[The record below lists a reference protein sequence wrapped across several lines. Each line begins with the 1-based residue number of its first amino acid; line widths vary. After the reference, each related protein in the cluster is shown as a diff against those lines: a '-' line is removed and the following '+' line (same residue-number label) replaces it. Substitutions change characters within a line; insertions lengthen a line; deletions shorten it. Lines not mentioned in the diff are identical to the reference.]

1 MTLVCLCDAYML
13 VLQVSREVEEF
24 TLNQIHRTIFLSLE
38 LECNCTLSDS
48 VLVSDGL
55 SCSQVI
61 PNSTLYRGS
70 LITSGNYTASQVYGI
85 LSNWSRT
92 VPSVAVN
99 NGQHKVD
106 PSCGL
111 LIESL
116 DDEECGDEV
125 TTPSSG
131 VGSDESNNTL
141 LFVVVGVAT
150 VLLLCVILVLIVVCV
165 WVRCKRSHQ
174 NFTRRFR

>member
-1 MTLVCLCDAYML
+1 MII
-13 VLQVSREVEEF
+13 LQVSSEVEEF

-38 LECNCTLSDS
+38 LECNCNLSDS
-48 VLVSDGL
+48 VLVSNGL
-55 SCSQVI
+55 SCSKVI
-61 PNSTLYRGS
+61 SDSTLYRGS
-70 LITSGNYTASQVYGI
+70 LVTSGNYTASQVYGI

-116 DDEECGDEV
+116 DDEECGVEITP
-125 TTPSSG
+125 TTD
-131 VGSDESNNTL
+131 GSDENNNTL
-141 LFVVVGVAT
+141 LLVVVRVAA

-165 WVRCKRSHQ
+165 GIRYKLSGQ
-174 NFTRRFR
+174 NFTR